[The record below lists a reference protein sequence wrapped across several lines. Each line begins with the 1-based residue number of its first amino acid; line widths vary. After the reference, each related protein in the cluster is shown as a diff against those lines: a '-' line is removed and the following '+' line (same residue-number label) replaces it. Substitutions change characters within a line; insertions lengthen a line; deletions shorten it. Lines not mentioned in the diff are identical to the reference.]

1 MKYNK
6 HLLAAVVASSLI
18 ACGGGSSSSS
28 VKTPDPVVVTE
39 SNISQAINIA
49 GAEPV
54 QTDIPETLSSTSVA
68 SVDQIIVSANSS
80 FTLDLSV
87 PQADIPS
94 GKMVAGYLLEL
105 PDGTQQF
112 VHASAAAVV
121 ANASAAQVTKNV
133 AVSGLQSKNS
143 QSYWQSAPAIISA
156 AAAAQTTT
164 GTTSVVVS
172 GWSSVDFR
180 LDQSI
185 ANLTVRILPLFVNE
199 TIKDIS
205 GLTYE
210 QVKNLDGFDITLVQ
224 ELMLAV
230 EAVATS
236 TIQIS
241 LTWNTKT
248 DVDLYV
254 LEPGFSYSGAEDE
267 TNLVSYFH
275 SMSPT
280 SLGWLD
286 RDNTEAYGP
295 ENITFNY
302 QMPVGEYK
310 IAVNYFDG
318 SVATDYTVT
327 VVIGDADPVV
337 LKGTFAAD
345 SSNSGNLQDDAGTDV
360 VYTFTVDNALN
371 SKLSPKVPLNQYL
384 GVWQLPEESSVQG
397 YMKVTTDGI
406 AFFYSD
412 ATGGC
417 YSGGELPINYFPT
430 GFRVNGGLQVS
441 DAFFNDWEG
450 NDFSYAYQT
459 LMKVDAGVIS
469 SCALENIE

>member
-80 FTLDLSV
+80 FRLDLSV

-94 GKMVAGYLLEL
+94 GKMVAGYLIEL

-112 VHASAAAVV
+112 VHTNAAAVV

-133 AVSGLQSKNS
+133 ASSGLKSKHS
-143 QSYWQSAPAIISA
+143 QSYWPSAPVSA
-156 AAAAQTTT
+156 TVAATQTTT
-164 GTTSVVVS
+164 GTASVVVS

-199 TIKDIS
+199 TIEDIS

-210 QVKNLDGFDITLVQ
+210 QVKNLEGFDITLVQ
-224 ELMLAV
+224 ELMLSV

-254 LEPGFSYSGAEDE
+254 LEPGFVYTGAENE

-302 QMPVGEYK
+302 QMPVGEYQ

-327 VVIGDADPVV
+327 VTIADAEPVV

-345 SSNSGNLQDDAGTDV
+345 SSNYGNLQDDAGTDV

-417 YSGGELPINYFPT
+417 YSGGELAINYFPT
-430 GFRVNGGLQVS
+430 GFRLNGGLQVS

-450 NDFSYAYQT
+450 NDFSYAYRT

-469 SCALENIE
+469 SCTPENIE